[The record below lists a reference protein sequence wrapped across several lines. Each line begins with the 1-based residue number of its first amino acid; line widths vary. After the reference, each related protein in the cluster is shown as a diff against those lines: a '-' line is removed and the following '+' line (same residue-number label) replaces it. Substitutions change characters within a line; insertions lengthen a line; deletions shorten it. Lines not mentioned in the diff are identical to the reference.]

1 MQLMD
6 STRTPK
12 ITHLKCEY
20 LVNPI
25 GIDCRAPR
33 FSWQLAS
40 DGYEIVQ
47 HAYQILVSDSRSALE
62 KELGNCW
69 DSGIVKS
76 AASIQQAYGGVELHS
91 RQRYYWKV
99 RIWLD
104 ENQPSEWSEIAFW
117 EMALINAD
125 DWQARWISADEEGI
139 HPDAPAPLLRKVFH
153 FDGEIEQAR
162 LYITSLGLYEAYIN
176 GKRIGDQFFTPGWTS
191 YHKRLQYQTYD
202 VSDLIREGE
211 NVIAVWLG
219 NGWYRGRLGW
229 MGRRAIY
236 GDRLAL
242 FAQLELQPSHGER
255 IIVISD
261 EDWKSA
267 LSALIKSQLYD
278 GETYDARLEE
288 AGWNSFG
295 FDDKNWKKVYLI
307 RPYTGQLVAASASAV
322 RAINYIRPKQIISH
336 PDGEY
341 IFDFGQNMVG
351 WVRLL
356 VEGEAGTV
364 ITIRHAE
371 VLDRFGNLYTDNLRS
386 AKQSMTYILKG
397 HDLEIYQP
405 HFSFQGFRY
414 VSVRGYP
421 DTPTFDSLLGV
432 VLHSDMPSTGT
443 FTCSNPL
450 IDQLYQ
456 NIVWSQKGNFLD
468 VPTDCPQRDERLGWT
483 GDAQVFALSAAMN
496 MDVSGFFTK
505 WLRDLAADQRQDG
518 SVPHVVP
525 DMLEDS
531 GSSAW
536 GDAAVIV
543 PWVIYQIYGDQRIL
557 EEQFE
562 SMQRWVDYIHAE
574 TGDDLIWNSG
584 FHFGDWLASLSTQ
597 PLFPKPVTNTDLIA
611 TAFFAY
617 STDLLARSA
626 ETLGKDDLAQTY
638 RSLCERIKL
647 AFNREFVS
655 PSGRI
660 GSNTQAAY
668 VIPLM
673 FNLLPKDQRKDAAQR
688 LVNLIENN
696 NGHLSTG
703 FVSTPYICHV
713 LTRFGYSE
721 IAYQLLTQESP
732 PSWLYAVKKGATTIW
747 EHWNSLKPDGSFQDP
762 LMNSFNHYANGAIA
776 DWLYQVVAGI
786 RQAEPGFKNI
796 IIQPIPGG
804 GLTYAKASYQSMYG
818 RILSAWKIIDSKF
831 ILEIQIPPNTH
842 AQIYLPD
849 GSLPNQ
855 VGSGCY
861 RFSCPWR
868 TS

>member
-6 STRTPK
+6 STRTPS

-20 LVNPI
+20 QINPF

-33 FSWQLAS
+33 LSWQLSS
-40 DGYEIVQ
+40 DDYEITQ
-47 HAYQILVSDSRSALE
+47 HAYQILVADSRSAIE
-62 KELGNCW
+62 KDLANCW

-76 AASIQQAYGGVELHS
+76 SASIQQVYQGVELRS

-99 RIWLD
+99 RLWLD
-104 ENQPSEWSEIAFW
+104 EDQPSEWSEIAFW
-117 EMALINAD
+117 EMALINTD
-125 DWQARWISADEEGI
+125 DWQALWISPDEEDI
-139 HPDAPAPLLRKVFH
+139 HPDAPAPLMRRVFH
-153 FDGEIEQAR
+153 FDAELEKAR

-176 GKRIGDQFFTPGWTS
+176 GKRVGDQYFTPGWTS
-191 YHKRLQYQTYD
+191 YHKRLQVQTYD
-202 VSDLIREGE
+202 VSELIKEGE
-211 NVIAVWLG
+211 NALAVWLG

-229 MGRRAIY
+229 QGQRAIY

-242 FAQLELQPSHGER
+242 FAQLELQPLQGER
-255 IIVISD
+255 MVVISD
-261 EDWKSA
+261 EHWKTH
-267 LSALIKSQLYD
+267 LSPLIKSQIYD

-288 AGWNSFG
+288 DGWNSFG
-295 FDDKNWKKVYLI
+295 FNDKRWRKVYLI
-307 RPYTGQLVAASASAV
+307 RPYAGQLVAASAPAV
-322 RAINYIRPKQIISH
+322 RAINYIRPKQIMAR
-336 PDGEY
+336 PNGEY

-356 VEGEAGTV
+356 VEGEAGTI

-371 VLDRFGNLYTDNLRS
+371 VLDRFGNLYSDNLRS
-386 AKQSMTYILKG
+386 AKQSVIYILKG
-397 HDLEIYQP
+397 QGLEIYQP

-421 DTPTFDSLLGV
+421 DTPTLDSLLGV
-432 VLHSDMPSTGT
+432 VLHSDMTPTGT

-496 MDVSGFFTK
+496 MDVAGFFTK

-518 SVPHVVP
+518 SVPHVAP
-525 DMLEDS
+525 DMLEES

-543 PWVIYQIYGDQRIL
+543 PWIIYQVYGDERIL

-562 SMQRWVDYIHAE
+562 SMQRWVDYIHTQA
-574 TGDDLIWNSG
+574 GDELIWNSG

-611 TAFFAY
+611 TAFFAH

-626 ETLGKDDLAQTY
+626 AILEKEALAKTY
-638 RSLCERIKL
+638 RSLFEQIKS

-673 FNLLPKDQRKDAAQR
+673 FDLLPEDQRKDAAHR
-688 LVNLIENN
+688 LAKLIEKND
-696 NGHLSTG
+696 GRLSTG

-713 LTRFGYSE
+713 LTRYGYSE
-721 IAYQLLTQESP
+721 IAYQLLIQDSP

-747 EHWNSLKPDGSFQDP
+747 EHWDSIKPDGSFQDA

-786 RQAEPGFKNI
+786 RPAEPGFKSI
-796 IIQPIPGG
+796 LIQPIPGG
-804 GLTYAKASYQSMYG
+804 NLTYAKATYQSMYG
-818 RILSAWKIIDSKF
+818 LICCAWEIRDSNF
-831 ILEIQIPPNTH
+831 NLEIQIPPNTH
-842 AQIYLPD
+842 AQVYLPD

-855 VGSGCY
+855 VGSGSY

-868 TS
+868 AS